1 MPPLMPRH
9 RAGTFLLVALALALG
24 AGCGEAERAV
34 RASGDRVPIDLDDY
48 LYAPQRLSVPAGRV
62 TLALRNRGRIGHTLR
77 LRREGRLRLEVPTL
91 LPEESAVV
99 TRRLAPGRYRMFC
112 AIANHE
118 ELGMWGTLVV
128 TG

>member
-1 MPPLMPRH
+1 MPRH
-9 RAGTFLLVALALALG
+9 RARTLLLVAVALTAA
-24 AGCGEAERAV
+24 AGCGEAERPV
-34 RASGDRVPIDLDDY
+34 RLSGDRVPIALDDY

-62 TLALRNRGRIGHTLR
+62 TLALHNRGRIGHTLR

-91 LPEESAVV
+91 LPGERASV

-118 ELGMWGTLVV
+118 ELGMWGTVVV
-128 TG
+128 TR